1 MCSTHYASQQELM
14 RHLHQMHSG
23 YFKRHIQ
30 YSINFRR
37 PYNQEYQD
45 SQLQNTQN
53 TRPAHQ
59 AKCDFHVCGLCDKV
73 TKQKAQFYKHMREE
87 HPQYVRENW
96 FHCSNCQ
103 KAYLNLRALK
113 VHLHHCCNN
122 TLAPTFGDVD
132 LDAIDF
138 HLHWLQ

>member
-1 MCSTHYASQQELM
+1 MCSTYYASQQELM

-53 TRPAHQ
+53 TRHAHQ
-59 AKCDFHVCGLCDKV
+59 AKCDFHVCELCAKV
-73 TKQKAQFYKHMREE
+73 TKRKEQYYKHMRQE

-103 KAYLNLRALK
+103 KAYVTMRALK